1 MNDHVISGLIR
12 RRRKLTGD
20 LFELVSK
27 ADALASDVD
36 ALDRTL
42 RLFAPEIE
50 FEAIP
55 ALRHHPRP
63 DWATNGVVVRIVRD
77 LLRTAG
83 KPLSTESITAEVLAR
98 RGIEGGLTQLHLKRV
113 RKCLDRQLA
122 QGNLSR
128 SRLDGLFCWQ
138 LA

>member
-1 MNDHVISGLIR
+1 MSDHVISGLVR
-12 RRRKLTGD
+12 RRRELTGD

-27 ADALASDVD
+27 ADAIASDVD

-42 RLFAPEIE
+42 RLFAPDIE
-50 FEAIP
+50 LEAIP
-55 ALRHHPRP
+55 ALRHRPRP
-63 DWATNGVVVRIVRD
+63 DWARQGVTIRIVRE
-77 LLRTAG
+77 LLRAAER
-83 KPLSTESITAEVLAR
+83 PLSTEAITAEVLAR
-98 RGIEGGLTQLHLKRV
+98 RGIEGEVTRLHLKRV

-122 QGNLSR
+122 RGSLTR